1 MIQIRRVGH
10 PKMFSVANQRI
21 FAILIE
27 YLPDHQWIFALLVKY
42 LGWQI
47 NGYLRYIRYL
57 RCWLKGCSKFC
68 VPWIAIFASG
78 YIPGQS

>member
-1 MIQIRRVGH
+1 ML
-10 PKMFSVANQRI
+10 SVADQWT

-27 YLPDHQWIFALLVKY
+27 YVQGHQWIFALLVKY

-78 YIPGQS
+78 YIPGHA